1 PALSQLYPCGESA
14 SEFQMLLKK
23 YPLQVRNFD
32 TLYRRLPRGFLHQF
46 GLCSRPC
53 ISSGFNSAQRAA
65 HRIAIWLLSLV
76 KPQFD
81 CAHLDD
87 TYDCGCGD
95 KPLGNNPDRIP
106 KPDPMDSGR
115 DGMKGG

>member
-1 PALSQLYPCGESA
+1 LSQLYPCGESA

-23 YPLQVRNFD
+23 YPLQ
-32 TLYRRLPRGFLHQF
+32 
-46 GLCSRPC
+46 
-53 ISSGFNSAQRAA
+53 
-65 HRIAIWLLSLV
+65 

-106 KPDPMDSGR
+106 KPDPMDSRR
-115 DGMKGG
+115 DGDEGGMMWGGK